1 MPAPSEASFG
11 PRGST
16 LWRSLSQDFEFSDA
30 DRELLAEACRCA
42 DEVDALTEV
51 IDEYGRMVAGSM
63 GQLVP
68 NPAIMERRQQQV
80 TLQRMLKALRL
91 AERSSAKVGKGGKRQ
106 ACSSVRSGVRGRF
119 EVIEDAS

>member
-1 MPAPSEASFG
+1 MSSLSAEDFG

-42 DEVDALTEV
+42 DEIEALTEA
-51 IDEYGRMVAGSM
+51 IELEGRLVEGSM
-63 GQLVP
+63 GQRVM

-91 AERSSAKVGKGGKRQ
+91 TERGSVKVGKSKPVSQ
-106 ACSSVRSGVRGRF
+106 SASVSGVRGRF
-119 EVIEDAS
+119 EVIADAG